1 MLPGALKRLWSL
13 LGKLVG
19 WVWEVI
25 GIFLTYI
32 ALKRLCKGSR
42 RKFENLNL
50 IQLAITTTLLQPGN
64 LKTGNRKFVSSI
76 CQGDG
81 TGLELVSRMMMVAM
95 VVVMTV
101 MLTCQGEGTRAPG
114 WSWWRTAGRRVP
126 QPELSVQDWSF
137 YSPAAAT
144 KSYKPFVSAS
154 LPPPI
159 NLKEGEKN
167 FGGYSFH
174 TCNTF
179 NTLFHNSWRRESM
192 FLAPQVL

>member
-1 MLPGALKRLWSL
+1 M
-13 LGKLVG
+13 
-19 WVWEVI
+19 
-25 GIFLTYI
+25 T
-32 ALKRLCKGSR
+32 
-42 RKFENLNL
+42 
-50 IQLAITTTLLQPGN
+50 
-64 LKTGNRKFVSSI
+64 
-76 CQGDG
+76 
-81 TGLELVSRMMMVAM
+81 
-95 VVVMTV
+95 VVVLV

-179 NTLFHNSWRRESM
+179 NTLLHNSWRRESM
-192 FLAPQVL
+192 FLAPRKCSSTRSQAKSKGNPVHSTPSTHPSTPLLFSNSSANSNSVQTFHKNIHRHTSYCLSSFNGINAEQAKWYELPLPNSFVDKSPLF